1 MFNQIKVYKN
11 LMKARL
17 YQYFSILKV
26 KSNYINISKY
36 IGIVN
41 FFNKM
46 LEINHKDYK
55 HFLLTYI

>member
-1 MFNQIKVYKN
+1 MKV
-11 LMKARL
+11 RL
-17 YQYFSILKV
+17 YQYLSILKV

-36 IGIVN
+36 IGIID